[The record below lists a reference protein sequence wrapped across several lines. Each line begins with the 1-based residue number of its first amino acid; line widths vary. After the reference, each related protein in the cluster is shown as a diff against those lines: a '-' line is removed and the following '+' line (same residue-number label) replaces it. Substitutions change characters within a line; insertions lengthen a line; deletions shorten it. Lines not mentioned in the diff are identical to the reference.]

1 VQNSFPPVLDLTRG
15 GRSGQ
20 NGRMKIVVTTPTGH
34 VGSRLV
40 PLLLKAGETPTLFCR
55 SAARLPADWRTSCAV
70 VEGDQGVADDVIR
83 AIDDAD
89 AVYWVSPPT
98 DDPDPIAG
106 HRRMAESLVAALRT
120 TGTSRVVFQ
129 SSVGAEARHGFGDI
143 DGLGATEEA
152 LDALG
157 ISVTHLRCGYLFTN
171 LLMDLPSI
179 QDGVLSTTVPV
190 DLPVPWVAAEDVA
203 VVAALRLL
211 GTTWQGRHT
220 LAVHGP
226 ADLSFENVAAVLGA
240 ALDRTVT
247 AQSVSDEA
255 LSEELTA
262 FGLTPEQVA
271 AVVGMGRGV
280 RNPGFTPENP
290 RTELTTTTT
299 ALAGWAA
306 TVLAPLARTA

>member
-1 VQNSFPPVLDLTRG
+1 
-15 GRSGQ
+15 
-20 NGRMKIVVTTPTGH
+20 MKIVVTTPTGH
-34 VGSRLV
+34 VGSQLV
-40 PLLLKAGETPTLFCR
+40 PLLLRAGERPTLFCR
-55 SAARLPADWRTSCAV
+55 SAARLPERWRSSCAV
-70 VEGDQGVADDVIR
+70 VEGDQGVTADVIR
-83 AIDDAD
+83 AIADAD

-98 DDPDPIAG
+98 EDADPIAG
-106 HRRMAESLVAALRT
+106 HHRMAASLVAALRE

-143 DGLGATEEA
+143 DGLGATEQA
-152 LDALG
+152 LDDLG

-179 QDGVLSTTVPV
+179 RDGVLSTTLPV

-211 GTTWQGRHT
+211 STAWEGRHA

-226 ADLSFENVAAVLGA
+226 ADLSFADVAAVVGTALGRRVA
-240 ALDRTVT
+240 AT
-247 AQSVSDEA
+247 SVSDTT
-255 LSEELTA
+255 LSEELTGL
-262 FGLTPEQVA
+262 GLTPEQVA

-280 RNPGFTPENP
+280 RDPGFIPANP
-290 RTELTTTTT
+290 RTELTTTPT

-306 TVLAPLARTA
+306 TVLAPLAAEPTA